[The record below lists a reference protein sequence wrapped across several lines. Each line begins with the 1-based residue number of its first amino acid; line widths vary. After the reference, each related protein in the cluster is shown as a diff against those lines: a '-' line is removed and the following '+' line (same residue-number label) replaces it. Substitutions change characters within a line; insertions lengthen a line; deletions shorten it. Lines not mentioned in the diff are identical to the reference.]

1 MRIQS
6 EKIDVLHELESS
18 VFEYLLI
25 AVNEAINNN
34 FNMAGCNVSIFQK
47 EYLNTH
53 KKEFMIH
60 FFPVKITPENASKY
74 ELVQD
79 DFCVYIDVFTKKVI
93 RSCSSI

>member
-6 EKIDVLHELESS
+6 EKIDVLYELESS

-25 AVNEAINNN
+25 AVDEAMHNG
-34 FNMAGCNVSIFQK
+34 FNMVGCNVSIFLK

-60 FFPVKITPENASKY
+60 FFPMKITPENASEY

-79 DFCVYIDVFTKKVI
+79 DFCVYIDVITKKVI

>member
-6 EKIDVLHELESS
+6 EKIDRLYELESS

-25 AVNEAINNN
+25 AVDEARDNG
-34 FNMAGCNVSIFQK
+34 FNIAGCNVSIFQK
-47 EYLNTH
+47 EYLETH
-53 KKEFMIH
+53 RKEYMIH
-60 FFPVKITPENASKY
+60 FSPVKITPENASEY

-79 DFCVYIDVFTKKVI
+79 DFGVYIDVITKKVI

>member
-6 EKIDVLHELESS
+6 EKIDVLYELESS
-18 VFEYLLI
+18 VFECLLI
-25 AVNEAINNN
+25 AVDEAMRNG
-34 FNMAGCNVSIFQK
+34 FNIVGCNVSIFQK

-53 KKEFMIH
+53 KKELMIH
-60 FFPVKITPENASKY
+60 FFPVKITPENASEY

-79 DFCVYIDVFTKKVI
+79 DFCVYIDVFTKKLI